1 MNDPKNTAR
10 KNALYSQTI
19 TNQRKSVIEVA
30 QVVPER
36 VPARLVSGGGD
47 WTVFEEIL
55 EVGLVAFDPLEFG
68 RIGFDLP
75 SLEDLQALAHA
86 VSRDV
91 VLHFSDERRRS
102 GIVQRD
108 YVVCVHGGLH
118 AA

>member
-36 VPARLVSGGGD
+36 VPARLVSGGVNG
-47 WTVFEEIL
+47 TVFEEIL

-68 RIGFDLP
+68 RVGVDLP
-75 SLEDLQALAHA
+75 GFEDLKALAHA
-86 VSRDV
+86 VPRDV
-91 VLHFSDERRRS
+91 VFHFSDERRRPW
-102 GIVQRD
+102 IVKRD
-108 YVVCVHGGLH
+108 YVVCAHGGLH